1 MSPSVRR
8 DLLTA
13 CLAAAFA
20 AVMLHAG
27 SALPLGTALRM
38 GPGYVPRLVGIALL
52 AVALIIAARALV
64 NGRLGRRGEANPMAV
79 NWKGVVTIA
88 AGALAFALLIQP
100 YGLLASAMVAV
111 VITSLA
117 QAANSLRERLLL
129 GGVLA
134 GFSSLVF
141 VVALEL
147 PLPILP
153 SVF

>member
-13 CLAAAFA
+13 SLAASFA
-20 AVMLHAG
+20 LVMLYAG
-27 SALPLGTALRM
+27 WALPLGTALRM
-38 GPGYVPRLVGIALL
+38 GPGYVPRLVGVALL

-64 NGRLGRRGEANPMAV
+64 KVRFGRGDEPAALAI
-79 NWKGVVTIA
+79 NWKSVVTIA
-88 AGALAFALLIQP
+88 AGPVAFALLIQP

-117 QAANSLRERLLL
+117 QAADSLRERLVLA
-129 GGVLA
+129 GGLA

-141 VVALEL
+141 VVGLEL

-153 SVF
+153 SFF